1 MLTILFFSSF
11 GFCEED
17 SIKTHTDSSA
27 ITVVQP
33 DSSRV
38 LKHLF
43 DPKVAA
49 ISSLIPGGGQ
59 VYTKHY
65 IKAGIFVAAEIGVG
79 LLGYQRYIWQKDL
92 RHAADSVSGLA
103 KQYADSV
110 QHDSAQ
116 GKAIDTLYRNQGID
130 YQLEADRDRYDEKA
144 AFNVVEQCV
153 AWAIGIYYY
162 NIMDA
167 IHATEFFKD
176 DNKRNPMRA
185 GLLSAIPGLGLGQIY
200 NGELSKAGM
209 ILMTQLNMGLIAF
222 NYQRIMTDC
231 ENYEAAIYV
240 NTPKGNE
247 FTAKGYSDDWESRR
261 QDAFKNRNMW
271 IWYSLG
277 FYFYSIF
284 DAIVDAHLHDANVKM
299 KLEPDLVPQ
308 SKLIGLSL
316 TMPF

>member
-116 GKAIDTLYRNQGID
+116 GKAIDTLISLRQIATVTTKKLHSMSLSNVLPGQSAFTITILWMQSMPRNFSKTTINAIRCAPVCCLQFQGLVSAKFTMVNYRKP
-130 YQLEADRDRYDEKA
+130 A
-144 AFNVVEQCV
+144 
-153 AWAIGIYYY
+153 
-162 NIMDA
+162 
-167 IHATEFFKD
+167 
-176 DNKRNPMRA
+176 
-185 GLLSAIPGLGLGQIY
+185 
-200 NGELSKAGM
+200 
-209 ILMTQLNMGLIAF
+209 
-222 NYQRIMTDC
+222 
-231 ENYEAAIYV
+231 
-240 NTPKGNE
+240 
-247 FTAKGYSDDWESRR
+247 
-261 QDAFKNRNMW
+261 
-271 IWYSLG
+271 
-277 FYFYSIF
+277 
-284 DAIVDAHLHDANVKM
+284 
-299 KLEPDLVPQ
+299 
-308 SKLIGLSL
+308 
-316 TMPF
+316 